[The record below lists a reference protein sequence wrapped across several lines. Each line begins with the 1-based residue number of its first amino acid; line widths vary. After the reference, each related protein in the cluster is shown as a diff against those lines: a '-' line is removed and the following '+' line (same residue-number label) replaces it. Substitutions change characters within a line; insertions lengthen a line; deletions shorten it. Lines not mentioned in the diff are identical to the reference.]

1 MLGPTESIPFSVS
14 SAMPEF
20 QHLSVL
26 IVDDNDDM
34 RTLLRRMLGS
44 IGVKHILEATD
55 GRAGI
60 AILRQTGC
68 DVVLSDLDMKPM
80 NGIEF
85 TLAVRTSEHLSNSGV
100 PIIMITGRTE
110 MHVVE
115 KSRDAGIT
123 EFIAKPVTMGALQA
137 RLTEVVERPRP
148 FVRAGGY
155 NGPDRRRK
163 NTGRGP
169 ARRENDF

>member
-1 MLGPTESIPFSVS
+1 
-14 SAMPEF
+14 MPEF
-20 QHLSVL
+20 QHLRVL
-26 IVDDNDDM
+26 IVDDNNDM

-44 IGVKHILEATD
+44 IGVKHILEASD

-60 AILRQTGC
+60 TILRDTGC

-85 TLAVRTSEHLSNSGV
+85 TLAVRTSDHLSNSVV

-110 MHVVE
+110 MQVVE
-115 KSRDAGIT
+115 KARDAGIT
-123 EFIAKPVTMGALQA
+123 EFIAKPVTMKALQA

-148 FVRAGGY
+148 FVRSTTY
-155 NGPDRRRK
+155 TGPDRRRK
-163 NTGRGP
+163 KTGRGP
-169 ARRENDF
+169 GRRQDDF

>member
-1 MLGPTESIPFSVS
+1 
-14 SAMPEF
+14 MPEF
-20 QHLSVL
+20 QYLRVL
-26 IVDDNDDM
+26 IVDDNNDM
-34 RTLLRRMLGS
+34 RTLLRRMLAS

-60 AILRQTGC
+60 AILHETGC

-85 TLAVRTSEHLSNSGV
+85 TLAVRTSDNLSNSVV

-115 KSRDAGIT
+115 KARDAGIT
-123 EFIAKPVTMGALQA
+123 EFIAKPVTMGALQG

-148 FVRAGGY
+148 FVRTGGY
-155 NGPDRRRK
+155 LGPDRRRK
-163 NTGRGP
+163 KTGRSPG
-169 ARRENDF
+169 RRQDDF

>member
-1 MLGPTESIPFSVS
+1 
-14 SAMPEF
+14 MPEF
-20 QHLSVL
+20 QRLSVL
-26 IVDDNDDM
+26 LVDDNNDM

-60 AILRQTGC
+60 TILRETGC
-68 DVVLSDLDMKPM
+68 DVVLLDLDMKPM

-85 TLAVRTSEHLSNSGV
+85 TLAVRTSEHLSSSAV

-115 KSRDAGIT
+115 KARDAGIT
-123 EFIAKPVTMGALQA
+123 EFIAKPVTMRALQA
-137 RLTEVVERPRP
+137 HLTEVVERPRP
-148 FVRAGGY
+148 FVRAGGF

-163 NTGRGP
+163 NIAGGP
-169 ARRENDF
+169 ARRQNDS